1 MHKIRTALFV
11 SAAVLLGSCTKP
23 QGEEHGTAIG
33 FSTSTVSQV
42 EDTKSNPTGGV
53 PTTDK
58 NLKDNSFGVYGMY
71 SVTDGGKGTNV
82 FDFSSPVEVKYTTDI
97 ISNQTNWTYTFSGSQ
112 YSAKKNWKRNM
123 YYRFRAYH
131 PYDKATLLQS
141 SSSAD
146 GIDIEYSILDDSY
159 DLLLASATRHTAG
172 GNYGTVQMAFKHA
185 LCALKFKIAFQNTV
199 TPSNYTDSIIHFYI
213 KGLNAY
219 GHLSYTG
226 FGKDEVFD
234 WSGTFN
240 SHDKLYEWHGKKEF
254 GVNGAVVNESEKVK
268 PTDILGP
275 NEYFF
280 AIPQTCSNEANGL
293 TYIHLFTQ
301 KSGGDKDEI
310 DHTVNL
316 PQLKWEAGKIYTY
329 TLLVN
334 KSDIEVSVTIE
345 PWLTKQ
351 VPVDIYL

>member
-1 MHKIRTALFV
+1 MHNIRTALFV

-42 EDTKSNPTGGV
+42 EGTKSNPTGES
-53 PTTDK
+53 TTTATLK
-58 NLKDNSFGVYGMY
+58 NKPFGVYGMY

-82 FDFSSPVEVKYTTDI
+82 FDFSSPVEVRYTTDI
-97 ISNQTNWTYTFSGSQ
+97 ISNETNWTYTFSGSQ
-112 YSAKKNWKRNM
+112 YSAKKYWKRNM

-131 PYDKATLLQS
+131 PYDATILQS

-146 GIDIEYSILDDSY
+146 GIDIEYRILDDSY
-159 DLLLASATRHTAG
+159 DLLLASAKRYPANDG
-172 GNYGTVQMAFKHA
+172 YGRVQMKLKHA
-185 LCALKFKIAFQNTV
+185 LCALKFKIAFNETV
-199 TPSNYTDSIIHFYI
+199 TPSTYTDNIIHFYI

-226 FGKDEVFD
+226 FGKDEAFN
-234 WSGTFN
+234 WQGTFN
-240 SHDKLYEWHGKKEF
+240 SQDKLYEWTGNKEF
-254 GVNGAVVNESEKVK
+254 GVKGAVKE
-268 PTDILGP
+268 PTDILES

-280 AIPQTCSNEANGL
+280 AIPQTCSDPANGP

-301 KSGGDKDEI
+301 KSGGDNAEI
-310 DHTVNL
+310 DHTVTL
-316 PQLKWEAGKIYTY
+316 PQLEWEAGKIYTY

>member
-1 MHKIRTALFV
+1 MHRIRTALFV

-42 EDTKSNPTGGV
+42 EGTKSINAGES
-53 PTTDK
+53 TTTATLK
-58 NLKDNSFGVYGMY
+58 NKSFGVYGMY

-82 FDFSSPVEVKYTTDI
+82 FDFSSPVEVRYTTDI
-97 ISNQTNWTYTFSGSQ
+97 ISNKTNWTYTFSGSQ

-131 PYDKATLLQS
+131 PYDATILQS

-146 GIDIEYSILDDSY
+146 GIDIEYRVLDDSY
-159 DLLLASATRHTAG
+159 DLLLASAKRYPANDG
-172 GNYGTVQMAFKHA
+172 YGRVQMEFNHA
-185 LCALKFKIAFQNTV
+185 LCALKFKIAFKETV
-199 TPSNYTDSIIHFYI
+199 TPSTYTDNIIHFYI

-226 FGKDEVFD
+226 FGKDAFN

-240 SHDKLYEWHGKKEF
+240 SHDKLYEWTGDELF
-254 GVNGAVVNESEKVK
+254 GVKGHKD
-268 PTDILGP
+268 PTDILG
-275 NEYFF
+275 NDKYFF
-280 AIPQTCSNEANGL
+280 AIPQTCSDPANGP
-293 TYIHLFTQ
+293 TSIHLYTR
-301 KSGGDKDEI
+301 KSGGDNEI

-316 PQLKWEAGKIYTY
+316 PPLKWEAGKIYTY

>member
-1 MHKIRTALFV
+1 MHRIRTALFV

-23 QGEEHGTAIG
+23 QSEEHGTAIG

-42 EDTKSNPTGGV
+42 EGTKANHTGES
-53 PTTDK
+53 TTTATLK
-58 NLKDNSFGVYGMY
+58 NKPFGVYGMY

-82 FDFSSPVEVKYTTDI
+82 FDFSSPVEVRYAEDV
-97 ISNQTNWTYTFSGSQ
+97 ISNETNWTYTFSGSQ
-112 YSAKKNWKRNM
+112 YSAKKYWKRNM

-131 PYDKATLLQS
+131 PYDATLLQS

-146 GIDIEYSILDDSY
+146 GIDIEYRILDDSY
-159 DLLLASATRHTAG
+159 DLLLASAKRYPANDG
-172 GNYGTVQMAFKHA
+172 YDRVQLVFKHA
-185 LCALKFKIAFQNTV
+185 LCALKFKIAFKNTV
-199 TPSNYTDSIIHFYI
+199 TPATYTDNIIHFYI

-219 GHLSYTG
+219 GHLNHTG
-226 FGKDEVFD
+226 FGEDATFN

-240 SHDKLYEWHGKKEF
+240 SQDKLYEWTGNKTF
-254 GVNGAVVNESEKVK
+254 GVKGYVE
-268 PTDILGP
+268 PTDILEST
-275 NEYFF
+275 EYFF
-280 AIPQTCSNEANGL
+280 AIPQTCSDPANGL
-293 TYIHLFTQ
+293 TSIHLFTQ
-301 KSGGDKDEI
+301 KSGGDNEI

-316 PQLKWEAGKIYTY
+316 QPLKWEAGKIYTY

>member
-23 QGEEHGTAIG
+23 QGEEHETAIG

-42 EDTKSNPTGGV
+42 EGTKSNHTGES
-53 PTTDK
+53 TTTATLQNK
-58 NLKDNSFGVYGMY
+58 PFGVYGMY

-82 FDFSSPVEVKYTTDI
+82 FDFSSPVEVRYTTDI
-97 ISNQTNWTYTFSGSQ
+97 ISNETNWTYTFSGSQ
-112 YSAKKNWKRNM
+112 YSAKKYWKRNM

-131 PYDKATLLQS
+131 PYDATLLQS

-146 GIDIEYSILDDSY
+146 GIDIEYRVLDDNY
-159 DLLLASATRHTAG
+159 DLLLASAKRYPANDG
-172 GNYGTVQMAFKHA
+172 YGRVQMVFNHA
-185 LCALKFKIAFQNTV
+185 LCALKFKIAFKETV
-199 TPSNYTDSIIHFYI
+199 TPSTYTDNIIHFYI

-226 FGKDEVFD
+226 FGKDAFN

-240 SHDKLYEWHGKKEF
+240 SHDKLYEWTGNKEF
-254 GVNGAVVNESEKVK
+254 GVKGPVA
-268 PTDILGP
+268 PTDILES
-275 NEYFF
+275 NQYFF
-280 AIPQTCSNEANGL
+280 AIPQTCSDPANGP
-293 TYIHLFTQ
+293 TSIHLFTR
-301 KSGGDKDEI
+301 KSGGDNEI

-316 PQLKWEAGKIYTY
+316 PQLEWEAGKIYTY

>member
-1 MHKIRTALFV
+1 MHKIRTVLFV

-23 QGEEHGTAIG
+23 QSEEHGTAIG

-42 EDTKSNPTGGV
+42 EGTKSNHTGES
-53 PTTDK
+53 TTTATLK
-58 NLKDNSFGVYGMY
+58 NKPFGVYGMY

-82 FDFSSPVEVKYTTDI
+82 FDFSSPVEVRYTTDVI
-97 ISNQTNWTYTFSGSQ
+97 NNETNWTYTFSGSQ
-112 YSAKKNWKRNM
+112 YSAKKYWKRNM

-131 PYDKATLLQS
+131 PYDATLLQS

-146 GIDIEYSILDDSY
+146 GIDIEYRILDDNY
-159 DLLLASATRHTAG
+159 DLLLASATRCPAKDEDK
-172 GNYGTVQMAFKHA
+172 YGPVQMVFKHA
-185 LCALKFKIAFQNTV
+185 LCALKFKIAFNETV
-199 TPSNYTDSIIHFYI
+199 TPSDYTDNIIHFYI

-226 FGKDEVFD
+226 FGKDETFN

-240 SHDKLYEWHGKKEF
+240 SHDKLYEWKGDKEF
-254 GVNGAVVNESEKVK
+254 GVNGAKVDESEKVK

-280 AIPQTCSNEANGL
+280 AIPQTCSDPANGL
-293 TYIHLFTQ
+293 TFIHLFT

-316 PQLKWEAGKIYTY
+316 PRLEWEAGKIYTY

>member
-1 MHKIRTALFV
+1 MHSIRTVLFV

-42 EDTKSNPTGGV
+42 EGTKANHTGES
-53 PTTDK
+53 TTTATLK
-58 NLKDNSFGVYGMY
+58 NKPFGVYGMY

-82 FDFSSPVEVKYTTDI
+82 FDFSSPVEVRYTTEG
-97 ISNQTNWTYTFSGSQ
+97 SSTEKNWTYTFSGSQ

-131 PYDKATLLQS
+131 PYDATLLQS

-146 GIDIEYSILDDSY
+146 GIDIEYRILDDSY
-159 DLLLASATRHTAG
+159 DLLLASAKRYPANDG
-172 GNYGTVQMAFKHA
+172 YERVQMVFKHA
-185 LCALKFKIAFQNTV
+185 LCALKFKIAFKETV
-199 TPSNYTDSIIHFYI
+199 TPADYTDNIIHFYI

-219 GHLSYTG
+219 GHLNYTG
-226 FGKDEVFD
+226 FGKDATFN

-240 SHDKLYEWHGKKEF
+240 SQDKLYEWTGNKTF
-254 GVNGAVVNESEKVK
+254 GVKGTTVE
-268 PTDILGP
+268 PTDILEST
-275 NEYFF
+275 EYFF
-280 AIPQTCSNEANGL
+280 AIPQTCSDPANGP
-293 TYIHLFTQ
+293 TSIHLFTK
-301 KSGGDKDEI
+301 KSGGDNEI

-316 PQLKWEAGKIYTY
+316 QSLKWEAGKIYTY

>member
-1 MHKIRTALFV
+1 MHRIRTVLFV

-23 QGEEHGTAIG
+23 QSEEHGAAIG

-42 EDTKSNPTGGV
+42 EGTKANHTGES
-53 PTTDK
+53 TTTATLK
-58 NLKDNSFGVYGMY
+58 NKSFGVYGMY

-82 FDFSSPVEVKYTTDI
+82 FDFSSPVEVRYTTDI
-97 ISNQTNWTYTFSGSQ
+97 ISNETNWTYTFSGSQ
-112 YSAKKNWKRNM
+112 YSAKKYWKRNM

-131 PYDKATLLQS
+131 PYDATLLQS

-146 GIDIEYSILDDSY
+146 GIDIEYRILDDSY
-159 DLLLASATRHTAG
+159 DLLLASAKRYPANDG
-172 GNYGTVQMAFKHA
+172 YGRVQMEFHHA
-185 LCALKFKIAFQNTV
+185 LCALKFKIAFKETV
-199 TPSNYTDSIIHFYI
+199 TPSTYTDNIIHFYI

-219 GHLSYTG
+219 GHLNHTG
-226 FGKDEVFD
+226 FGADEAFN
-234 WSGTFN
+234 WQGTFN
-240 SHDKLYEWHGKKEF
+240 SQDKLYEWTGDKTF
-254 GVNGAVVNESEKVK
+254 GVKGPVE
-268 PTDILGP
+268 PTDILES
-275 NEYFF
+275 NKYFF
-280 AIPQTCSNEANGL
+280 AIPQTCSDPANGP
-293 TYIHLFTQ
+293 TSIHLFTR
-301 KSGGDKDEI
+301 KSGGDNEI

-316 PQLKWEAGKIYTY
+316 QPLKWEAGKIYTY

>member
-1 MHKIRTALFV
+1 MHRIRTALFV
-11 SAAVLLGSCTKP
+11 SAAVLLGSCIKP
-23 QGEEHGTAIG
+23 QGEEHGAAIG

-42 EDTKSNPTGGV
+42 EGTKANHTGES
-53 PTTDK
+53 TTTATLK
-58 NLKDNSFGVYGMY
+58 NKSFGVYGMY

-82 FDFSSPVEVKYTTDI
+82 FDFSSPVEVRYTTDV
-97 ISNQTNWTYTFSGSQ
+97 ISNETNWTYTFSGSQ

-131 PYDKATLLQS
+131 PYDATLLQS

-146 GIDIEYSILDDSY
+146 GIDIEYRILDDSY
-159 DLLLASATRHTAG
+159 DLLLASAKRYPANNG
-172 GNYGTVQMAFKHA
+172 YDRVQMVFKHA
-185 LCALKFKIAFQNTV
+185 LCALKFKIAFKETV
-199 TPSNYTDSIIHFYI
+199 TPATYTDNIIHFYI

-219 GHLSYTG
+219 GHLNYTG
-226 FGKDEVFD
+226 FGADEAFN

-240 SHDKLYEWHGKKEF
+240 SQDKLYEWTGNKTF
-254 GVNGAVVNESEKVK
+254 GVKGHVV
-268 PTDILGP
+268 PTDILES
-275 NEYFF
+275 NKYFF
-280 AIPQTCSNEANGL
+280 AIPQTCSDPANGP
-293 TYIHLFTQ
+293 TSIHLFT
-301 KSGGDKDEI
+301 KNSGGDNEI

-316 PQLKWEAGKIYTY
+316 QQLEWEAGKIYTY

>member
-33 FSTSTVSQV
+33 FSTSTISQV
-42 EDTKSNPTGGV
+42 EGTKSNHTGES
-53 PTTDK
+53 TTTATLK
-58 NLKDNSFGVYGMY
+58 NKSFGIYGMY

-82 FDFSSPVEVKYTTDI
+82 FDFSSPVEVRYTTDV
-97 ISNQTNWTYTFSGSQ
+97 ISHETNWTYTFSGSQ

-131 PYDKATLLQS
+131 PYDATILQS

-146 GIDIEYSILDDSY
+146 GIDIEYRVLDDSY
-159 DLLLASATRHTAG
+159 DLLLASAKRYPANDG
-172 GNYGTVQMAFKHA
+172 YGRVQMEFHHA
-185 LCALKFKIAFQNTV
+185 LCALKFKIAFKETV
-199 TPSNYTDSIIHFYI
+199 TPSTYTDNIIHFYI

-219 GHLSYTG
+219 GHLNHTG
-226 FGKDEVFD
+226 FGEHEAFN

-240 SHDKLYEWHGKKEF
+240 SQDKLYEWTGDKTF
-254 GVNGAVVNESEKVK
+254 GVKGPVE
-268 PTDILGP
+268 PTDILEP
-275 NEYFF
+275 KEYFF
-280 AIPQTCSNEANGL
+280 AIPQTCSDPANGP
-293 TYIHLFTQ
+293 TSIHLFTR
-301 KSGGDKDEI
+301 KSGGDNEI

-316 PQLKWEAGKIYTY
+316 PPLEWEAGKIYTY